1 MSQVTQIDTSA
12 RIKEEAL
19 QVRDEQKPN
28 NTVEKNDFYNR
39 CLRFKKK
46 KKKKKKKKE
55 KKKPLQ
61 TRPAK

>member
-46 KKKKKKKKE
+46 KNRE
-55 KKKPLQ
+55 KKNDGCKKYSG
-61 TRPAK
+61 R

>member
-39 CLRFKKK
+39 CLGFKKK
-46 KKKKKKKKE
+46 KNRVK
-55 KKKPLQ
+55 Q
-61 TRPAK
+61 NDGCQ